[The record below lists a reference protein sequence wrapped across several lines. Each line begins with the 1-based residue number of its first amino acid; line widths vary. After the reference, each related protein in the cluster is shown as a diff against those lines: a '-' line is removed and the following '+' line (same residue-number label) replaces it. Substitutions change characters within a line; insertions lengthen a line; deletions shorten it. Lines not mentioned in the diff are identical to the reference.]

1 MTQETRRPWLALAVL
16 VMPVLLISIDMSVLS
31 IAIPAISED
40 LQPSTTQL
48 LWIVDIYSLLLAG
61 LLIPMGYLGDTIGRR
76 KLLLSGALVFGLASL
91 GAAFARS
98 PEMLLA
104 ARLVLGI
111 GGATLMP
118 ATLALL
124 RVIFPDPDRRR
135 MAIAVWAAAFSVGA
149 AAGPLFGGILLGEF
163 SWGAVFLIN
172 VPVML
177 VFLVAARL
185 LVPESRPGAG
195 AGIDLLSVFLV
206 LTGMIGAVWSVK
218 EAVHAPHWGIVPVA
232 VAALALLVVFVR
244 RQRTLANPL
253 LELSLFSL
261 PEFRGALA
269 TNTVMIFSVVG
280 VMFFLPQYFL
290 LVWEMTPFKV
300 GLYLLP
306 LAIST
311 VAGAMLS
318 PLLLRFFTARTVIS
332 GGLLLAASGLTLCAA
347 LILSEGSLIAVCAGT
362 VLLGIGSGFAET
374 LTNDVILEA
383 APEERAG
390 AASAISET
398 GYELGGAL
406 GTALL
411 GSLGMGIYAT
421 KLAAALPELPHAA
434 LQTLGGAHRVAEGTK
449 TAYSL
454 VTEANHA
461 FAAGSAAACLAAG
474 ILCAAIAFYA
484 AYALRVRA

>member
-1 MTQETRRPWLALAVL
+1 MPSPTRRPWLALAVL
-16 VMPVLLISIDMSVLS
+16 VIPVLLISIDMSVLS

-61 LLIPMGYLGDTIGRR
+61 LLVPMGYLGDTIGRR
-76 KLLLSGALVFGLASL
+76 RLLLLGASVFGLASL
-91 GAAFARS
+91 GAAFAAS
-98 PEMLLA
+98 PAMLIA
-104 ARLVLGI
+104 ARLVLGV

-118 ATLALL
+118 ATLALI
-124 RVIFPDPDRRR
+124 RTIFPDPDKRRV
-135 MAIAVWAAAFSVGA
+135 AIAVWAAAFSVGA
-149 AAGPLFGGILLGEF
+149 AAGPLLGGLLLGSF
-163 SWGAVFLIN
+163 HWGAVFLIN

-177 VFLVAARL
+177 VLLPSALL

-195 AGIDLLSVFLV
+195 AKIDLTSVFLV
-206 LTGMIGAVWSVK
+206 LTGMLGAVWSIK
-218 EAVHAPHWGIVPVA
+218 EAVHQPRLVIAPVA
-232 VAALALLVVFVR
+232 LIAVALLIAFVR
-244 RQRTLANPL
+244 RQRGLAHPM
-253 LELSLFSL
+253 LELSLFML
-261 PEFRGALA
+261 PRFRGALA

-290 LVWEMTPFKV
+290 LVWEMSPFEV

-311 VAGAMLS
+311 VVGAVLS
-318 PLLLRFFTARTVIS
+318 PFLLRFFATRTIIS
-332 GGLLLAASGLTLCAA
+332 GGLLLASAGLTLCAA
-347 LILSEGSLIAVCAGT
+347 LILSEGTLIAVCAGT
-362 VLLGIGSGFAET
+362 VLLGLGSGFAET

-383 APEERAG
+383 APEDRAG

-411 GSLGMGIYAT
+411 GSLGMGVYAA
-421 KLAAALPELPHAA
+421 KLAAALPELPASA
-434 LQTLGGAHRVAEGTK
+434 LQTLGGAHRVAEAGEP
-449 TAYSL
+449 AYQL
-454 VTEANHA
+454 VTEANYA
-461 FAAGSAAACLAAG
+461 FAAGSATACLAAG
-474 ILCAAIAFYA
+474 ILCAAIALYA

>member
-149 AAGPLFGGILLGEF
+149 AAGPLFGGILLGAF

-206 LTGMIGAVWSVK
+206 LTG
-218 EAVHAPHWGIVPVA
+218 
-232 VAALALLVVFVR
+232 
-244 RQRTLANPL
+244 
-253 LELSLFSL
+253 
-261 PEFRGALA
+261 
-269 TNTVMIFSVVG
+269 
-280 VMFFLPQYFL
+280 
-290 LVWEMTPFKV
+290 
-300 GLYLLP
+300 
-306 LAIST
+306 
-311 VAGAMLS
+311 
-318 PLLLRFFTARTVIS
+318 
-332 GGLLLAASGLTLCAA
+332 
-347 LILSEGSLIAVCAGT
+347 
-362 VLLGIGSGFAET
+362 
-374 LTNDVILEA
+374 
-383 APEERAG
+383 
-390 AASAISET
+390 
-398 GYELGGAL
+398 
-406 GTALL
+406 
-411 GSLGMGIYAT
+411 
-421 KLAAALPELPHAA
+421 
-434 LQTLGGAHRVAEGTK
+434 
-449 TAYSL
+449 
-454 VTEANHA
+454 
-461 FAAGSAAACLAAG
+461 
-474 ILCAAIAFYA
+474 
-484 AYALRVRA
+484 